1 MKRAFRTR
9 TLGRWMRKAG
19 LAERHLCQALGEM
32 IDGLIDADLGGH
44 VVKKRVALPGK
55 GKRGG
60 ARIIVATRLE
70 DRWFVIFGFGKNE
83 RDDIGK
89 DELKALRE
97 LAADLL
103 ALDGALERLA
113 QQDPRKARVV
123 ELRYFAGMEFD
134 EIADHLSLSNATVR
148 RDFSLAKLW
157 LAEAM
162 RD

>member
-32 IDGLIDADLGGH
+32 IDGLIDADLGGN

-103 ALDGALERLA
+103 ALDDRKLAIALRAGEITEICHGGAQEPNPWRG
-113 QQDPRKARVV
+113 P
-123 ELRYFAGMEFD
+123 
-134 EIADHLSLSNATVR
+134 
-148 RDFSLAKLW
+148 
-157 LAEAM
+157 
-162 RD
+162 

>member
-60 ARIIVATRLE
+60 LR
-70 DRWFVIFGFGKNE
+70 VIYFWWEAG
-83 RDDIGK
+83 RQLWLYTLYDK
-89 DELKALRE
+89 DEMDDLSPKERKLLKDMLKRE
-97 LAADLL
+97 L
-103 ALDGALERLA
+103 
-113 QQDPRKARVV
+113 
-123 ELRYFAGMEFD
+123 
-134 EIADHLSLSNATVR
+134 
-148 RDFSLAKLW
+148 
-157 LAEAM
+157 EAI
-162 RD
+162 R